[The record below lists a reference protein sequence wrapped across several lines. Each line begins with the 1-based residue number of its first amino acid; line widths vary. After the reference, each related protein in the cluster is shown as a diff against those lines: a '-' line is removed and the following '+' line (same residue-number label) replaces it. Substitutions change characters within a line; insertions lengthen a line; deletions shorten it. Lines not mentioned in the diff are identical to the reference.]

1 MPGTRAPRRPFS
13 GRRVV
18 LGVTGGIAAYKA
30 VTVARELTLAGATVD
45 VVLSQGALEF
55 VRPLTFEAL
64 TGRPAHTSLYPS
76 GDPLLHIRLAR
87 DADAV
92 VIAPATANLLARAA
106 AGMADD
112 LLTATLLATE
122 APVVLCPAMND
133 RMYAHPATRS
143 NLQRLAEFGYRI
155 AGPAVGPLA
164 WGEGEGPGRM
174 LEPEEILAHAGR
186 ALEGRTPLAGRRVVV
201 TAGPTREAID
211 PVRYIGNRSSG
222 RMGYEIAAAAWRRG
236 ADVLLIS
243 GPSHLPVPVG
253 VELRKIESA
262 EEMRA
267 AVADALPAADALVMA
282 AAVAD
287 FRPAN
292 SAEQKI
298 KKEAGVVPQIVLEP
312 TADVLRATREVRRAG
327 SVIVGFALETTDAV
341 ENGRRKLEGKGLDL
355 LVVNDATE
363 PGAGFEVETNRVV
376 LLQGGQPDEA
386 LPLMSKAEV
395 ADRILD
401 RVERLL
407 PVPEPAA

>member
-30 VTVARELTLAGATVD
+30 VTVARELTLAGAAVD

-64 TGRPAHTSLYPS
+64 TGRPAFSSLYPS

-87 DADAV
+87 DADAI

-122 APVVLCPAMND
+122 APVVVCPAMND
-133 RMYAHPATRS
+133 RMYAHPATQS
-143 NLQRLAEFGYRI
+143 NLHRLAEFGYRI

-236 ADVLLIS
+236 AEVLLIS

-253 VELRKIESA
+253 VEVRKIESA

-267 AVADALPAADALVMA
+267 AVADALPGADALVMA

-292 SAEQKI
+292 SARQKI
-298 KKEAGVVPQIVLEP
+298 KKEAGVVPQIALEP
-312 TADVLRATREVRRAG
+312 TADVLRATREVRRPG

-401 RVERLL
+401 RVEALL
-407 PVPEPAA
+407 PASGPAA